1 MTLPYGLL
9 GDPFAAGGTAAPPP
23 FVKKPSIVDRVAARL
38 FPGDQYAGLL
48 DNGTGGIQREA
59 LTRLGLGLLSQSGP
73 HPQGTGPNL
82 GQAIAG
88 AYQGVNF
95 PEMANQALQLQQ
107 YRQQV
112 ADQQKIAGVAANHPA
127 KPGETPDE
135 TYARIAGMVSDLAGQ
150 PGTEDLIGKLSNVLA
165 QLRPRAAART
175 RYQFKT
181 IHEGGQDWIYRINE
195 DDPTDRLKIGLASPR
210 PEPGAA
216 AATGVVAQETK
227 AAAQNALASL
237 DDADRILAGDP
248 NADIMPTSAAIAQG
262 AGNIPIV
269 GGVLKGA
276 MGPLAQSQMSASQK
290 AFQQAMDQF
299 LHNYSA
305 LLPKGGRS
313 ATILANLRQSFTP
326 SPGQTEPE
334 VRAAF
339 ARARAHLRQ
348 TLQALAEGRAPD
360 FTPDLTPPSAPK
372 APPVATPPPP
382 GWSPKFLHPYRA
394 PSPP

>member
-1 MTLPYGLL
+1 M
-9 GDPFAAGGTAAPPP
+9 
-23 FVKKPSIVDRVAARL
+23 KKPSIVQRVIAGL
-38 FPGDQYAGLL
+38 FPTAQYSGLLGDQDLAGLR
-48 DNGTGGIQREA
+48 GQAIQ
-59 LTRLGLGLLSQSGP
+59 RLGLGLLAGSGP
-73 HPQGTGPNL
+73 HPQGTTNFGQIL
-82 GQAIAG
+82 GG
-88 AYQGVNF
+88 ALQGVDI
-95 PEMANQALQLQQ
+95 PGMANQALQLQQ

-165 QLRPRAAART
+165 QLRPRAEQRT
-175 RYQFKT
+175 RYAFKT
-181 IHEGGQDWIYRINE
+181 IHENGQDWIYRINT

-216 AATGVVAQETK
+216 AAVGTVAQETR

-237 DDADRILAGDP
+237 NDADRALASDP

-276 MGPLAQSQMSASQK
+276 MGPIAQSQMSPSQK
-290 AFQQAMDQF
+290 AYQQAMDQF
-299 LHNYSA
+299 LHNYAS

-313 ATILANLRQSFTP
+313 VAILQNLRQSFTP

-339 ARARAHLRQ
+339 ARARQHLRE
-348 TLQALAEGRAPD
+348 TLTALAEGKSPD
-360 FTPDLTPPSAPK
+360 FTPDLTPPVAPT
-372 APPVATPPPP
+372 PTRTPPP
-382 GWSPKFLHPYRA
+382 GYNPKFWHPT
-394 PSPP
+394 P

>member
-9 GDPFAAGGTAAPPP
+9 GDPFATGGTAAPPP

-38 FPGDQYAGLL
+38 FPEDQYAGLL
-48 DNGTGGIQREA
+48 DNGTGLQREA

-95 PEMANQALQLQQ
+95 PEMAQQAVQLQQ
-107 YRQQV
+107 YRKQTQ
-112 ADQQKIAGVAANHPA
+112 ALTSAAANHPA

-165 QLRPRAAART
+165 QLRPRAEQRT
-175 RYQFKT
+175 RYAFKT
-181 IHEGGQDWIYRINE
+181 IHENGQDWIYRINT
-195 DDPTDRLKIGLASPR
+195 DDPTDRMKIGLASPR

-216 AATGVVAQETK
+216 AAVGTTAQETR

-237 DDADRILAGDP
+237 NDADAALGEN
-248 NADIMPTSAAIAQG
+248 NANDIMPTAASVARGVESIPGVGGMLRGAMEPIAQH
-262 AGNIPIV
+262 
-269 GGVLKGA
+269 A
-276 MGPLAQSQMSASQK
+276 MTPGQQK
-290 AFQQAMDQF
+290 YQQAMDQF
-299 LHNYSA
+299 LHNYAS

-313 ATILANLRQSFTP
+313 IAILQNLRQSFTP
-326 SPGQTEPE
+326 GPGQTSAE
-334 VRAAF
+334 VRQAF
-339 ARARAHLRQ
+339 ANARAHLRHS
-348 TLQALAEGRAPD
+348 LEALARGESPDYLPGVNAPI
-360 FTPDLTPPSAPK
+360 
-372 APPVATPPPP
+372 
-382 GWSPKFLHPYRA
+382 GA
-394 PSPP
+394 PSPATTTAPATPVPGYDPQFWHPKP